1 MSISIPI
8 VYLFMRNAPRYID
21 IFFRKSPHLIFI
33 GLSTTELLKSLQLL
47 YICIKAK
54 AFYLFRTHLFS
65 SYYFFKEVYG
75 TFFSLSRPTW
85 QKTRLFFIYF
95 FQKSLFIDRF
105 VRLTVRLSPPT
116 RLRLI
121 GPRTFLLFF
130 FFLGLYPIDSNR
142 FERKSTKAKNRKCWI

>member
-130 FFLGLYPIDSNR
+130 LLSWTLSNR
-142 FERKSTKAKNRKCWI
+142 LKSFRTKVNKGKK

>member
-85 QKTRLFFIYF
+85 QKTRLFFIF
-95 FQKSLFIDRF
+95 FFSKKFICRSICAFNCEAFSSHTSPLDRS
-105 VRLTVRLSPPT
+105 TYISS
-116 RLRLI
+116 
-121 GPRTFLLFF
+121 F
-130 FFLGLYPIDSNR
+130 FFLSWTLSNR
-142 FERKSTKAKNRKCWI
+142 LKSFRTKVNKGKK